1 MWNEDFRAGY
11 NYIKEVERREKINRI
26 KQSLL
31 GVAAIAVGI
40 ISVPVLEGDV
50 TGAILMGIIGLGLI
64 LSTEV
69 FVGQ

>member
-40 ISVPVLEGDV
+40 ISVPVLEGDI
-50 TGAILMGIIGLGLI
+50 TGAILMSIIGAGLI